1 MKNEATNL
9 KVLKRLAPSQPGAIK
24 LARMYGDS
32 LVCVRHRTDP
42 EGKSRIT
49 TVELIV
55 ERTPIR
61 PRTDKVVGVRI
72 NYGEPELQSVVK
84 AAGATWDKEAKLWR
98 MPKRVATA
106 LNLVQRIREK

>member
-24 LARMYGDS
+24 LARLYGDA

-42 EGKSRIT
+42 EGKFRIT
-49 TVELIV
+49 TVELVV
-55 ERTPIR
+55 ERTPIQ
-61 PRTDKVVGVRI
+61 PRSEKIVGVKI
-72 NYGEPELQSVVK
+72 NYGEPELQSVAK

-106 LNLVQRIREK
+106 LNLSQRIREK

>member
-9 KVLKRLAPSQPGAIK
+9 KVLKRFTPNQPGAIK
-24 LARMYGDS
+24 LARRYGDA
-32 LVCVRHRTDP
+32 LVCVRYRVDAD
-42 EGKSRIT
+42 GLSRIT

-55 ERTPIR
+55 ERTPIQ
-61 PRTDKVVGVRI
+61 PRKDKIVGVKI

-106 LNLVQRIREK
+106 LKLGQRIREE